1 MFPNAVIA
9 ALESKY
15 NPPPPA
21 EEGEEEPLA
30 EIPAAETAAEVAEG
44 GEADKPAEQEAP
56 ADGSAAEQPA
66 ATEVKPVELPD
77 ISAYL
82 VANDDEPAHDL
93 LKPYRTAEA
102 VKKVWT
108 SLLLT
113 DTVYNTHILALSLY
127 ELPMPGVVLNLFET
141 LAVLLGVPDAQFKDG
156 SGTVT
161 WAVIVKVCTYMLYDV
176 HIHV

>member
-1 MFPNAVIA
+1 MFYSRTLFPIAVVA

-21 EEGEEEPLA
+21 EQGEEEP
-30 EIPAAETAAEVAEG
+30 PAAETAEVAEG
-44 GEADKPAEQEAP
+44 EGADKLAEEAP
-56 ADGSAAEQPA
+56 ADGNAAEHPA

-82 VANDDEPAHDL
+82 VANEEEPAHDL
-93 LKPYRTAEA
+93 LKAYRTAEA
-102 VKKVWT
+102 VEKVWT
-108 SLLLT
+108 SLLT
-113 DTVYNTHILALSLY
+113 DTICNAHVSALSLY

-141 LAVLLGVPDAQFKDG
+141 LAVLLGVSDAYYKDA

-161 WAVIVKVCTYMLYDV
+161 WAVIVKVCICYMMCLYMNV
-176 HIHV
+176 